1 MVHVLVE
8 HGILMCNCACQQAQ
22 ILDLPHP
29 LLLPPLLLLLQV
41 SAAHAS
47 MRGSRARLPA
57 HGCRQ
62 QVLDAVAS
70 NDVVVIS
77 GATGCGKST
86 QVGRQ
91 RSQQ

>member
-1 MVHVLVE
+1 
-8 HGILMCNCACQQAQ
+8 
-22 ILDLPHP
+22 
-29 LLLPPLLLLLQV
+29 
-41 SAAHAS
+41 
-47 MRGSRARLPA
+47 MRASRARLPA

-62 QVLDAVAS
+62 QVLQVVAG

-91 RSQQ
+91 CRQQQQQQEQLITLQNLTHYA

>member
-1 MVHVLVE
+1 M
-8 HGILMCNCACQQAQ
+8 
-22 ILDLPHP
+22 
-29 LLLPPLLLLLQV
+29 LLQV
-41 SAAHAS
+41 SASYAS
-47 MRGSRARLPA
+47 MRASRARLPA

-62 QVLDAVAS
+62 QVLDAVGS

-91 RSQQ
+91 GRQAAATGGLLL